1 MSVAAS
7 HSFQLEATPL
17 FQQHDQGMDAKCLR
31 AVLCLAVLMPGYF
44 AQAMDGLVVTQTVIC
59 PQGYY
64 CPGGSTNSSFAPP
77 PGGNRRLLQ
86 TEVDP
91 DKIVPCA
98 TGWTIDVGSS
108 SVEQCRKYPILPA
121 S

>member
-1 MSVAAS
+1 MTKAWM
-7 HSFQLEATPL
+7 L
-17 FQQHDQGMDAKCLR
+17 KCLR

-44 AQAMDGLVVTQTVIC
+44 AQAMDGPVVTQTVIC

-64 CPGGSTNSSFAPP
+64 CPGGSTNSSFAPAP
-77 PGGNRRLLQ
+77 VGGNRRLLQ